1 MNRFPYGRTFL
12 LGFGFLGV
20 SILWSVYNSYV
31 PVFLEQRFALS
42 ALAIGF
48 IMTLDNIAAL
58 YIQPLI
64 GVISDNTRTRFGRR
78 MPYILVGA
86 PIAAIGFVLIPM
98 MFGLAGFIIAIGVT
112 LLFMALWRTPVIAL
126 LGDLFPSEQRSKA
139 NGVINFMGGVGG
151 ILAYFGGGLLYG
163 LNPGLPFWIGGAL
176 IVIAIAVFFWRI
188 KEPMDIPAPTREGYG
203 QLNKVL
209 PGLAL
214 LILAAILW
222 FLGVPKVLA
231 ILTGLAGFAVFL
243 IQQLQGLPRQNRTS
257 LVLLLLAI
265 FSWFVGFSA
274 IEAFFTLYGRNVL
287 GIRENLATILF
298 GISNVTF
305 IIFAIPSGFI
315 ATRFGQEANDP
326 DRPGH
331 LLGLA
336 GSGLLR
342 PQGHLHRGDARAG
355 RDGLGPGER
364 QLPSNGSRHGPPGP
378 AGDLDRPVLPVLD
391 PGSRRRADHQRLDHR
406 PDRAQLQHDH
416 GRCPLLHGLG
426 PALHARRAQGRG
438 AGGGRSPTVA
448 GC

>member
-48 IMTLDNIAAL
+48 IMTLDNMAAL

-188 KEPMDIPAPTREGYG
+188 REPMDIPAPTREGYG

-243 IQQLQGLPRQNRTS
+243 IQQLQGLPKQNRTS

-287 GIRENLATILF
+287 GIRENLAAILF

-315 ATRFGQEANDP
+315 ATRYGRRRTILTGLAIFSVLLAAGFFVPKVIFIAVM
-326 DRPGH
+326 
-331 LLGLA
+331 LGLGGMA
-336 GSGLLR
+336 WALVNVNS
-342 PQGHLHRGDARAG
+342 
-355 RDGLGPGER
+355 
-364 QLPSNGSRHGPPGP
+364 LPM
-378 AGDLDRPVLPVLD
+378 VLD
-391 PGSRRRADHQRLDHR
+391 TAPQDRL
-406 PDRAQLQHDH
+406 
-416 GRCPLLHGLG
+416 GTSTGLYYLFSTL
-426 PALHARRAQGRG
+426 AA
-438 AGGGRSPTVA
+438 VA
-448 GC
+448 GPITNGWIIDLTGRNYNMIMAVAPFFMVLALLFMLGVNKGEALVGAEAQPQA

>member
-163 LNPGLPFWIGGAL
+163 VNHGLPFWIGGAL

-287 GIRENLATILF
+287 GIRENLAAILF

-315 ATRFGQEANDP
+315 ATRFGRRRTILTGLAIFSVLLAAGFFVP
-326 DRPGH
+326 KVIFIGVM
-331 LLGLA
+331 LGLGGMA
-336 GSGLLR
+336 WALVNVNS
-342 PQGHLHRGDARAG
+342 
-355 RDGLGPGER
+355 
-364 QLPSNGSRHGPPGP
+364 LPM
-378 AGDLDRPVLPVLD
+378 VLD
-391 PGSRRRADHQRLDHR
+391 TAPQDRL
-406 PDRAQLQHDH
+406 
-416 GRCPLLHGLG
+416 GTSTGLYYLFSTL
-426 PALHARRAQGRG
+426 AA
-438 AGGGRSPTVA
+438 VA
-448 GC
+448 GPITNGWIIDLTGRNYNMIMAVAPFFMVLALLFMLGVHTGEALVGAEAQP

>member
-48 IMTLDNIAAL
+48 IMTLDNMAAL

-188 KEPMDIPAPTREGYG
+188 REPMDIPAPTREGYG

-243 IQQLQGLPRQNRTS
+243 IQQLQGLPKQNRTS

-287 GIRENLATILF
+287 GIRENLAAILF

-315 ATRFGQEANDP
+315 ATRYGRRRTILTGLAIFSVLLAAGFFVPKVIFIAVM
-326 DRPGH
+326 
-331 LLGLA
+331 LGLGGMA
-336 GSGLLR
+336 WALVNVNS
-342 PQGHLHRGDARAG
+342 
-355 RDGLGPGER
+355 
-364 QLPSNGSRHGPPGP
+364 LPM
-378 AGDLDRPVLPVLD
+378 VLD
-391 PGSRRRADHQRLDHR
+391 TAPQDRL
-406 PDRAQLQHDH
+406 
-416 GRCPLLHGLG
+416 GTSTGLYYLFSTL
-426 PALHARRAQGRG
+426 AA
-438 AGGGRSPTVA
+438 VA
-448 GC
+448 GPITNGWIIDLTGSNYNMIMAVAPFFMVLALLFMLGVHSGEALVGAASQPQA

>member
-163 LNPGLPFWIGGAL
+163 VNPGLPFWIGGAL

-287 GIRENLATILF
+287 GIRENLAAILF

-315 ATRFGQEANDP
+315 ATRFGRRRTILTGLAIFSVLLAAGFFVP
-326 DRPGH
+326 KVIFIGVM
-331 LLGLA
+331 LGLGGMA
-336 GSGLLR
+336 WALVNVNS
-342 PQGHLHRGDARAG
+342 
-355 RDGLGPGER
+355 
-364 QLPSNGSRHGPPGP
+364 LPM
-378 AGDLDRPVLPVLD
+378 VLD
-391 PGSRRRADHQRLDHR
+391 TAPQDRL
-406 PDRAQLQHDH
+406 
-416 GRCPLLHGLG
+416 GTSTGLYYLFSTL
-426 PALHARRAQGRG
+426 AA
-438 AGGGRSPTVA
+438 VA
-448 GC
+448 GPITNGWIIDLTGRNYNMIMAVAPFFMVLALLFMLGVHKGEVLVGAEAQP

>member
-98 MFGLAGFIIAIGVT
+98 MLGLAGFIIAIGVT

-163 LNPGLPFWIGGAL
+163 VNPGLPFWIGGAL

-287 GIRENLATILF
+287 GIRENLAAILF

-315 ATRFGQEANDP
+315 ATRFGRRRTILTGLAIFSVLLAAGFFVP
-326 DRPGH
+326 KVIFIGVM
-331 LLGLA
+331 LGLGGMA
-336 GSGLLR
+336 WALVNVNS
-342 PQGHLHRGDARAG
+342 
-355 RDGLGPGER
+355 
-364 QLPSNGSRHGPPGP
+364 LPM
-378 AGDLDRPVLPVLD
+378 VLD
-391 PGSRRRADHQRLDHR
+391 TAPQDRL
-406 PDRAQLQHDH
+406 
-416 GRCPLLHGLG
+416 GTSTGLYYLFSTL
-426 PALHARRAQGRG
+426 AA
-438 AGGGRSPTVA
+438 VA
-448 GC
+448 GPITNGWIIDLTGRNYNMIMAVAPFFMVLALLFMLGVHKGEVLVGAEAQP